1 MAALPPPARL
11 WRRRGTTSLARATLA
26 ASLIRV
32 PLFWSP
38 SPFTDARARAN
49 CYYFFNILQKLRT
62 KVIKKNT
69 NPEWSEELTLS
80 IEDPAQLHI
89 LSGWYAS
96 PSVSFLPSF
105 PESICL
111 NLFTHTPSNLKKDI
125 QIMHE

>member
-1 MAALPPPARL
+1 VGAGGGYLLKGYVSRTPSREPNRFLP
-11 WRRRGTTSLARATLA
+11 RREGRGAGGK
-26 ASLIRV
+26 
-32 PLFWSP
+32 
-38 SPFTDARARAN
+38 
-49 CYYFFNILQKLRT
+49 QKLRT